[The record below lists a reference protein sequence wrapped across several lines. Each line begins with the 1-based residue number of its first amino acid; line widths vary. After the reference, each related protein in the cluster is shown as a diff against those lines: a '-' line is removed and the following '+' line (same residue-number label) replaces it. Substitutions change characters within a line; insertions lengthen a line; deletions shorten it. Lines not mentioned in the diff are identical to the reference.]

1 VANQSQRQEA
11 RRAARDV
18 VNQRQRKR
26 AERDK
31 RVQDAAVRVL
41 VALRERDQAV
51 TECERRAGEALR
63 EMTDGEGLNLREA
76 ADWLADVIS
85 VAEVTRLRRLPGA
98 TASSSARAAARG
110 QVHAD
115 AAAE

>member
-11 RRAARDV
+11 RRAAREV

-41 VALRERDQAV
+41 VALREREQAV
-51 TECERRAGEALR
+51 TECERRAGEALQA
-63 EMTDGEGLNLREA
+63 MTDGEGLSLREA
-76 ADWLADVIS
+76 ADWLAGVVS
-85 VAEVTRLRRLPGA
+85 VAEVTRLRRLPVEA
-98 TASSSARAAARG
+98 ASGLAEEAARG
-110 QVHAD
+110 QVHAG